1 MKMWKMQQLT
11 LEGRRTIF
19 KSLAISKILHL
30 ALTNSISV
38 ENIDLLSKIQESF
51 FWKKSKPKIKHET
64 LCKSYKH
71 GDLKNVN
78 IFKKIA
84 SL

>member
-1 MKMWKMQQLT
+1 MKMWKMHQLT

-19 KSLAISKILHL
+19 ISLAISKILHL

-64 LCKSYKH
+64 CKSYKH

>member
-1 MKMWKMQQLT
+1 MENAAVNLGGKKNDFQ
-11 LEGRRTIF
+11 
-19 KSLAISKILHL
+19 ISKILHL
-30 ALTNSISV
+30 ALTNSISA

>member
-19 KSLAISKILHL
+19 ISLAKILHL

-78 IFKKIA
+78 IFKKIP